1 MGIPMTAVAL
11 AGSVIGMGNLEFPFF
26 MLNWGFFPTMFFFLL
41 SFWLMYYSCLMLIR
55 SGEYT

>member
-1 MGIPMTAVAL
+1 MTAVAL

-26 MLNWGFFPTMFFFLL
+26 MLNWGFIPTMFFFLL

-55 SGEYT
+55 AGDYT